1 MKPAM
6 AIEVTAVDHIVL
18 KVRDLD
24 RSLSFYRDWLGLE
37 AEFLEDYTAGRRP
50 FVSLRAGAQLIDLV
64 PDPGFAGGAEDPK
77 AGLLHFCLRIRRC
90 PLEKLFGAF
99 EAAGVEVLGGGPR
112 ARMGA
117 TGMGMSIYVR
127 DPDGYLIEIKE
138 ER

>member
-1 MKPAM
+1 MRPTIAV
-6 AIEVTAVDHIVL
+6 EVTALDHIVL

-37 AEFLEDYTAGRRP
+37 AEFVEDYRAGRRP

-64 PDPGFAGGAEDPK
+64 PDSDFAGGGNTE

-90 PLEKLFGAF
+90 PLEKLVAAF
-99 EAAGVEVLGGGPR
+99 EEAGVEVLGEGPR
-112 ARMGA
+112 PRVGA

-138 ER
+138 EG